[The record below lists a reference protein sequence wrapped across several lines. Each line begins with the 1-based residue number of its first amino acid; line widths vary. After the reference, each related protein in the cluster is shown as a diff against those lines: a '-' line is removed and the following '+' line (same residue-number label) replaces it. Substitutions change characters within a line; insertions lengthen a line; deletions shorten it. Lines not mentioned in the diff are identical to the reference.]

1 MNKIIYS
8 CSGCSNV
15 AQLANRVAVKLDR
28 AGRIKMSC
36 IAGIGGDVPPLLN
49 EGKTADYV
57 VGLDGCEL
65 SCVSKCLLRHQIRL
79 DKHIILTKM
88 GFSKKNHQDFEEAE
102 FDNAFSKIESEIFS

>member
-28 AGRIKMSC
+28 DGLIKMSC
-36 IAGIGGDVPPLLN
+36 IAGIGGDVRPLLN
-49 EGKTADYV
+49 EARAADYV

-65 SCVSKCLLRHQIRL
+65 GCVSECLSRRQIRL
-79 DKHIILTKM
+79 DKHIILTQK
-88 GFSKKNHQDFEEAE
+88 GFAKKNHQDFNDID
-102 FDNAFSKIESEIFS
+102 FNMAFSIIKKEIFS